1 MALPVINPGIAQMDP
16 NSSLYALYTRFYENM
31 VLAASI
37 DTPDITPTSAE
48 IQEDGTLSA
57 AYYARVEA
65 AMASYKEITMK
76 NTAYGDAL
84 SIMLS
89 IGGGGGGGGS
99 PIVDGYVARI
109 GDSMLGLL
117 QAKYG
122 FEAGYA
128 DTKIFDTAIITE
140 NEGTENEAEVNVA
153 HVYGR
158 LLVDENLDVTG
169 KIVVG
174 DDGLFFGENQA
185 LYKDNSGKIVL
196 KGTNIKLDGAIA
208 ATGNITRGDI
218 VIASD
223 SIYNGNNVYYHAGN
237 SNIATVD
244 WTAKDLIVAG
254 DAAIAGDS
262 LFGGFLSALHGFSLG
277 ADSTALLQ
285 SVVVTESDVVVD
297 KYINLKSFVSL
308 DNGTGLKYNSHPILK
323 AYVGSDSN
331 PRVDFGAPGMKLYLG
346 ASDGATATSRIILQ
360 APIYNYDNTYRII
373 SQYGDGNFPNSFSA
387 GCANS
392 GPTVMQTYYTSAS
405 DCGVVFLK
413 NIRLGSSNGPI
424 LATDSYE
431 KQAVLT
437 LPHVHVVSSTNTTE
451 HLPVKMYF
459 DDTDSVFADQSLSW
473 SASLN
478 IDLDNANA
486 EFFSFKKPVEAPFF
500 SIEGSTYKTKLGENV
515 LFFADGVFLEGV
527 NGGIYHSGNATF
539 SASIGS
545 TAFASGFAGYGWAV
559 MSNLLYG
566 GYEATFDTLTVR
578 KKMRVYEL
586 EVQKITATNGSL
598 WVSDACSGDSVTEL
612 V

>member
-1 MALPVINPGIAQMDP
+1 MALPVLNPGISTLDP
-16 NSSLYALYTRFYENM
+16 NSVLYALYTRFYNDI
-31 VLAASI
+31 VAANAVDSP
-37 DTPDITPTSAE
+37 DFTPQASE
-48 IQEDGTLSA
+48 IQENGDLTE
-57 AYYARVEA
+57 AYYTRVNEG
-65 AMASYKEITMK
+65 MASYKDILMR
-76 NTAYGDAL
+76 NSAYNQANAIL
-84 SIMLS
+84 STLDPS
-89 IGGGGGGGGS
+89 TPGGGMGS
-99 PIVDGYVARI
+99 GYVART
-109 GDSMLGLL
+109 GDSMIGLL

-122 FEAGYA
+122 FEAGY
-128 DTKIFDTAIITE
+128 DNTKVFDTTIITE
-140 NEGTENEAEVNVA
+140 NEADVNVA

-158 LLVDENLDVTG
+158 LLVDENIGVTG
-169 KIVVG
+169 KITVG
-174 DDGLFFGENQA
+174 NDGIFFGSDQT

-218 VIASD
+218 VIASN

-244 WTAKDLIVAG
+244 WTAKDLTVAG
-254 DAAIAGDS
+254 DAVITGDS

-308 DNGTGLKYNSHPILK
+308 GNGTGLKYNSHPILK
-323 AYVGSDSN
+323 AYVGPDSN

>member
-48 IQEDGTLSA
+48 IQEDGTLTA

-140 NEGTENEAEVNVA
+140 NEGTENEADVNVA

-158 LLVDENLDVTG
+158 LLVDENLDITG
-169 KIVVG
+169 KIIVG

-218 VIASD
+218 VIASN

-254 DAAIAGDS
+254 DAAIGGDS

-277 ADSTALLQ
+277 ADGTALLQ

-331 PRVDFGAPGMKLYLG
+331 PQVDFGAPGMKLYLG
-346 ASDGATATSRIILQ
+346 SPDGATATSRIILQ
-360 APIYNYDNTYRII
+360 APIHNYDNTYRII

-392 GPTVMQTYYTSAS
+392 GPKVMQTYCTSAS

-431 KQAVLT
+431 KQAVVT
-437 LPHVHVVSSTNTTE
+437 LPYVHVVSGTNTTE

-478 IDLDNANA
+478 IDIDNANA
-486 EFFSFKKPVEAPFF
+486 EFFSFKKPVEAQFF
-500 SIEGSTYKTKLGENV
+500 SIEGSNYKTKLGENV

-545 TAFASGFAGYGWAV
+545 TAFASGFSGYGWAV

>member
-89 IGGGGGGGGS
+89 IGGGGGGGS

-140 NEGTENEAEVNVA
+140 NEGTENEADVNVA

-169 KIVVG
+169 KIIVG
-174 DDGLFFGENQA
+174 DDGLFFGANQT

-218 VIASD
+218 VIASN

-262 LFGGFLSALHGFSLG
+262 LFGGFLSALYGFSLG

-323 AYVGSDSN
+323 AYVGPDSN

-346 ASDGATATSRIILQ
+346 APDGATATSRIILQ

-515 LFFADGVFLEGV
+515 LSFADGVFLEGV